1 MGLWNEIWMY
11 IRDAAVFVGDH
22 MLILN
27 FILSIIIIFF
37 QRKEPKSAWAW
48 LLVLN
53 AIPGVGF
60 LLYLLAGTDMHKR
73 RMFKIKGI
81 EEQVNEAVRR
91 QEYSVRSVSWS
102 RKRPR

>member
-91 QEYSVRSVSWS
+91 QE
-102 RKRPR
+102 